1 MHQGQMGSGIFSD
14 GYNFIKRRVK
24 AVYEGPSEKPSSR
37 LTKYL
42 DSTTSPV
49 VKLEVCRKPII
60 KPVHRLL
67 DAVSLGG
74 FSRRQKKL
82 GYDDV
87 YHSYLLVTTAD
98 GRKVK
103 LEKNHVVEQ
112 QDARPSD
119 EENQR
124 FDIPLHGKQL
134 TVRDMID
141 TASRGNESNF
151 FKYRAGSNNCQKFV
165 AEMVERNG
173 LLPQEQESMLSR
185 GLALQNSHHLV
196 SALPGGTYLANAVTN
211 TAAVADRLLHGDGLF
226 HAGYPAVASARGAVA
241 PRRDGAIDA
250 SAKRTA
256 SRHST
261 KPAPSTSCEATSK
274 LNKKKRNFYIPL

>member
-1 MHQGQMGSGIFSD
+1 MTPSCNGTTKQNRKCRNKAIKEGYCSVHHGEGVFSD
-14 GYNFIKRRVK
+14 GYNFIKRRAK
-24 AVYEGPSEKPSSR
+24 ALYEGPSDKPSSR
-37 LTKYL
+37 LVKYL

-60 KPVHRLL
+60 KPVHKLL
-67 DAVSLGG
+67 DLVSLGG

-98 GRKVK
+98 GKKVK

-112 QDARPSD
+112 MDAKPSD

-124 FDIPLHGKQL
+124 FDIPLQGKQVTL
-134 TVRDMID
+134 RDMIN
-141 TASRGNESNF
+141 TASHGNESNF
-151 FKYRAGSNNCQKFV
+151 YKYKGGSNNCQKFV

-173 LLPQEQESMLSR
+173 LLPQKQESMLSQ
-185 GLALQNSHHLV
+185 GLALQDSHHLI

-226 HAGYPAVASARGAVA
+226 HAN
-241 PRRDGAIDA
+241 
-250 SAKRTA
+250 
-256 SRHST
+256 
-261 KPAPSTSCEATSK
+261 TSK

>member
-1 MHQGQMGSGIFSD
+1 MLCYDHLIQIQHCSFLHEYMSCSAKTKQNKQCRNKALNNHCCRTHQGQAGEGIFSD

-24 AVYEGPSEKPSSR
+24 AVYEGSSR
-37 LTKYL
+37 LVKYL

-60 KPVHRLL
+60 KPVHKLL

-82 GYDDV
+82 GYDSV

-98 GRKVK
+98 GKKVK
-103 LEKNHVVEQ
+103 LEKNHVVESM
-112 QDARPSD
+112 DAKPSD

-124 FDIPLHGKQL
+124 FDIPLQGKQV
-134 TVRDMID
+134 TIRDMIN
-141 TASRGNESNF
+141 TASHGNESNF
-151 FKYRAGSNNCQKFV
+151 YKYKGGSNNCQKFV

-173 LLPQEQESMLSR
+173 LLPQEQESHQ
-185 GLALQNSHHLV
+185 GLALQDSHHLI

-211 TAAVADRLLHGDGLF
+211 TAAVADRLLHGDGI
-226 HAGYPAVASARGAVA
+226 GKR
-241 PRRDGAIDA
+241 AII
-250 SAKRTA
+250 
-256 SRHST
+256 
-261 KPAPSTSCEATSK
+261 
-274 LNKKKRNFYIPL
+274 KKKRNFYIPL